1 MMGSAQG
8 RDEALRERVG
18 KKTKTQWVIRALFLV
33 AISLSIGLVA
43 AVRPIHANPAPFT
56 PWLPAGP
63 SMDQLQIQIFNSQ
76 NDEFNGLILG
86 QIDLTDAALSA
97 AQCVPLQTDPNFLV
111 TSTCWGYRSNWRNVV
126 DATGVSPFPY
136 VLANAIPNFYTL
148 LNMNSQTPAT
158 PGTIRWGFSAAT
170 TTLNPYR
177 FSSTQESALVH
188 EIYDTLYKPNP
199 VNPINQV
206 LDWMTVKSQV
216 FCSGAG
222 GPRIHNVLR
231 PDIFWQDGQPVT
243 AWDVKFSYK
252 TMQVIPTSQY
262 IGLNL
267 DTLLTGNPIS
277 VSSRTEFDIK
287 LAPISI
293 LTPCPP
299 SAQDFLKIGS
309 LTIIPG
315 HLWSNL
321 CSGSTWTNDVNAGSV
336 PNSCMTASAA
346 MTAAAF
352 DPLAGGVLVGSGPW
366 MCVGACSSTG
376 TQSPSAGG
384 TFTLTRFGVG
394 TVPGG
399 HPTASEIA
407 SGSCPSCA
415 YFRSSGSLA
424 LYIWTSYIGCVN
436 SVSASC
442 NASNAFATNPADDAT
457 TNQVSGPCFG
467 AALGTFGCVHW
478 QQGIG
483 APGGNAIV
491 GSTQVGEMQRFYCI
505 SVACPYFS
513 QSSVNYDISWISPTL
528 MTDWGSLTGII
539 SFPPVLYEGSSTLNP
554 ASVAGCVMAYPSG
567 GYDC

>member
-1 MMGSAQG
+1 
-8 RDEALRERVG
+8 
-18 KKTKTQWVIRALFLV
+18 
-33 AISLSIGLVA
+33 
-43 AVRPIHANPAPFT
+43 
-56 PWLPAGP
+56 
-63 SMDQLQIQIFNSQ
+63 MDQLQIHIFNSQ
-76 NDEFNGLILG
+76 NDEFNGLTTSG
-86 QIDLTDAALSA
+86 QIDLTDTALSA
-97 AQCVPLQTDPNFLV
+97 AQCTQLQTDPNFLV
-111 TSTCWGYRSNWRNVV
+111 ASTCWGYRSNWRNVV
-126 DATGVSPFPY
+126 DATGVSPFQY
-136 VLANAIPNFYTL
+136 ALADGIPNFYTL

-177 FSSTQESALVH
+177 FSSTQESAVVH

-199 VNPINQV
+199 VNPSQV

-231 PDIFWQDGQPVT
+231 PDNFWQDGQPVT

-262 IGLNL
+262 TGLNL
-267 DTLLTGNPIS
+267 DTLLTGAPIS

-287 LAPISI
+287 LAG
-293 LTPCPP
+293 TCPP
-299 SAQDFLKIGS
+299 SVSDMLQIGS
-309 LTIIPG
+309 LTIVPG
-315 HLWSNL
+315 HLWSSS
-321 CSGSTWTNDVNAGSV
+321 CSGITWTNDVNAGSV
-336 PNSCMTASAA
+336 PNSCMTASGA

-352 DPLAGGVLVGSGPW
+352 DPLSGGVLVGSGPW

-376 TQSPSAGG
+376 TQSPPPGG
-384 TFTLTRFGVG
+384 MFTLTRFGIG

-399 HPTASEIA
+399 HPTVSEITG
-407 SGSCPSCA
+407 GSCPSCA

-424 LYIWTSYIGCVN
+424 LSIWTGYIGCVN

-442 NASNAFATNPADDAT
+442 NASNAIATNPVDDST

-491 GSTQVGEMQRFYCI
+491 GSTQVGEMQRFYCV
-505 SVACPYFS
+505 SVSCPYFS
-513 QSSVNYDISWISPTL
+513 QSNVNYDISWISPFLT
-528 MTDWGSLTGII
+528 TGWGSLTGIV
-539 SFPPVLYEGSSTLNP
+539 SFPPVLFEGSATLNP
-554 ASVAGCVMAYPSG
+554 CSIDPVN